1 MQRPD
6 EKKRQGIVDAALR
19 LFATRPFHE
28 VRLEDVAAAAKVGKG
43 TVYIYFKSK
52 EDLYGSL
59 ISEGFSKLV
68 EDVRAQLADESEP
81 AWDVLKKTVREVV
94 RFSVSHPH
102 VYRLMRM
109 GGPEEHRA
117 AALTTM
123 RRELGKLI
131 EGVIRR
137 GIRRGEMCDPHP
149 ELTAQFVPA
158 CVRASTLYGP
168 RDISEDVMVN
178 HVMRVLGQGL
188 MRRHK

>member
-6 EKKRQGIVDAALR
+6 EKKRQDIVDAALE
-19 LFATRPFHE
+19 LFAARAFHE

-52 EDLYGSL
+52 EHLYGSL
-59 ISEGFSKLV
+59 ISEGFGQLV
-68 EDVRAQLADESEP
+68 EQLRASLTDDEEP
-81 AWDVLKKTVREVV
+81 PWDALKKIIREVV
-94 RFSVSHPH
+94 RFSVAHPH

-109 GGPEEHRA
+109 GGPEDHTE
-117 AALTTM
+117 AALTAT
-123 RRELGKLI
+123 RKELGKLV

-137 GIRRGEMCDPHP
+137 GVRRGEMNDPHP

-168 RDISEDVMVN
+168 RDISEDVLVN
-178 HVMRVLGQGL
+178 HILRVLGQGL
-188 MRRHK
+188 ARRDR